1 MRPITL
7 ALIVAVACFVPGIAC
22 ARDQAIADFLA
33 EYEIPAANGST
44 VVVCHGFGCKY
55 RTSVVL
61 GSADFSA
68 LRKILDKG
76 KKSAAA
82 ELNAIAEAVAW
93 FERRI
98 GPVTGTSRRTA
109 RAGPGQAGLRG
120 EADCIDETIN
130 TTQLLL
136 LLSELRLLR
145 HHTVLGPE
153 SRGYLL
159 DGRYPHA
166 TAVVAELRTGQR
178 WAIDPWTR
186 RNGERPDTL
195 PIERWLKGS

>member
-1 MRPITL
+1 MRPARVFVI
-7 ALIVAVACFVPGIAC
+7 AVFACVLSSAAS
-22 ARDQAIADFLA
+22 ARDQAITGFLA
-33 EYEIPAANGST
+33 EHEVPAAST
-44 VVVCHGFGCKY
+44 NAVVVCHGFGCKF
-55 RTSVVL
+55 RANISL
-61 GSADFSA
+61 NEADFRA
-68 LRKILDKG
+68 LRRILDKG
-76 KKSAAA
+76 QKSPAA

-98 GPVTGTSRRTA
+98 GPITGTSRRTP
-109 RAGPGQAGLRG
+109 RAGPDQAGIRG

-145 HHTVLGPE
+145 HHAVVGPE
-153 SRGYLL
+153 SRGYIL

-166 TAVVAELRTGQR
+166 TAVVSELQSGRR

-186 RNGERPDTL
+186 RNGERPETL
-195 PIERWLKGS
+195 PIERWLAGG

>member
-1 MRPITL
+1 MRPSR
-7 ALIVAVACFVPGIAC
+7 ALLIAAFAVLVCGNAD
-22 ARDQAIADFLA
+22 ARDQAVSAFLA
-33 EYEIPAANGST
+33 EYEVPAASPGA
-44 VVVCHGFGCKY
+44 VVVCHGFGCKF
-55 RTSVVL
+55 RTQVSL
-61 GSADFSA
+61 NDTDIKA
-68 LRKILDKG
+68 LKRILDKG
-76 KKSAAA
+76 KKSASA
-82 ELNAIAEAVAW
+82 ELNAIADAVAW

-98 GPVTGTSRRTA
+98 GPLTGTSRRTA
-109 RAGPGQAGLRG
+109 RAGPEQAGLRG

-136 LLSELRLLR
+136 LISDLRLLR
-145 HHTVLGPE
+145 FHQVVGPE

-166 TAVVAELRTGQR
+166 TAVVAELGSGRR

-195 PIERWLKGS
+195 PIERWQAGS

>member
-1 MRPITL
+1 MRPISL
-7 ALIVAVACFVPGIAC
+7 VLIVAVACLVPGVAG

-33 EYEIPAANGST
+33 KHEVPTASGGT

-55 RTSVVL
+55 RTSVAL
-61 GSADFSA
+61 NAGDFSA

-76 KKSAAA
+76 KKSAAD

-98 GPVTGTSRRTA
+98 GSITGTSRRTP
-109 RAGPGQAGLRG
+109 RAGPEQAGLRG

-145 HHTVLGPE
+145 HHAVLGPE
-153 SRGYLL
+153 SRGYFV

-166 TAVVAELRTGQR
+166 TAVVSELRTGRR

-195 PIERWLKGS
+195 PIERWLAGG

>member
-1 MRPITL
+1 MRLTP
-7 ALIVAVACFVPGIAC
+7 ALLIAAFACLTSGPAD
-22 ARDQAIADFLA
+22 ARDKAVADFLA
-33 EYEIPAANGST
+33 EHDVPAANTSA
-44 VVVCHGFGCKY
+44 VVVCHGFGCKF
-55 RTSVVL
+55 RTSISL
-61 GSADFSA
+61 SDADVRA
-68 LRKILDKG
+68 LRRILDKG
-76 KKSAAA
+76 KKSTDA

-98 GPVTGTSRRTA
+98 GPIAGTTRRTP
-109 RAGPGQAGLRG
+109 RAGPDQAGKRG

-130 TTQLLL
+130 TTQLLI

-145 HHTVLGPE
+145 HHAVLGPA

-166 TAVVAELRTGQR
+166 TAVIAELRSGRR

-195 PIERWLKGS
+195 PIERWQAGS

>member
-1 MRPITL
+1 MRPTR
-7 ALIVAVACFVPGIAC
+7 ALFIAAWICFVSGVAD
-22 ARDQAIADFLA
+22 ARDPAVADFLA
-33 EYEIPAANGST
+33 EHEIPAANASA

-55 RTSVVL
+55 RTSVSL
-61 GSADFSA
+61 TETDFKA
-68 LRKILDKG
+68 LRRILDKG
-76 KKSAAA
+76 KKSASA

-98 GPVTGTSRRTA
+98 GPITGTSRRTP
-109 RAGPGQAGLRG
+109 RAGPDQAGLRS

-145 HHTVLGPE
+145 HHAVVGPE
-153 SRGYLL
+153 SRGYIF

-166 TAVVAELRTGQR
+166 TAVVAELQSGRR
-178 WAIDPWTR
+178 WAVDPWPR

-195 PIERWLKGS
+195 PIERWLKGG